1 MRTYRLQVFDDTGAL
16 VVGALLRCR
25 DDADAIA
32 RAERLALPRG
42 RAVLTL
48 AGAPMHEFEVTAD
61 ERPDRWP
68 RASRG

>member
-1 MRTYRLQVFDDTGAL
+1 MHTYRLQVFDAAGKM
-16 VVGALLRCR
+16 VVGASMRCH

-32 RAERLALPRG
+32 RAERLTLPRG